1 MSIER
6 NKNLL
11 VIPVNGSPESEL
23 KHLLKL
29 PHCLGTCGEG
39 GHDGGRGRRVPHSE
53 KYMGSRSG
61 TLRLQRLIFF
71 ILKIFQN
78 WDKEP
83 HLPQSNAKP
92 AARLPGPGPS
102 SLPGQP
108 PPCLGPTRPL
118 AQAPHNLKSRPELIK
133 WDFGT
138 LLLCI
143 PPPSC
148 SRYSWPLRPP
158 RGKLEGRSLPR
169 QSVLLNKRTV
179 LHRGQ

>member
-1 MSIER
+1 M
-6 NKNLL
+6 
-11 VIPVNGSPESEL
+11 
-23 KHLLKL
+23 
-29 PHCLGTCGEG
+29 EG
-39 GHDGGRGRRVPHSE
+39 GVGES
-53 KYMGSRSG
+53 
-61 TLRLQRLIFF
+61 LIVRNIWVQGLELYTCKVSVF
-71 ILKIFQN
+71 ILKIALN
-78 WDKEP
+78 WDKEL
-83 HLPQSNAKP
+83 HLPQSNVKP
-92 AARLPGPGPS
+92 AARLPWPGPS

-118 AQAPHNLKSRPELIK
+118 AQAPHNLKTRPELIK

-169 QSVLLNKRTV
+169 QSVLLNKRTD
-179 LHRGQ
+179 LHRGQQDRSYLHFPQNSSNKGVAFLTSSLICFVAGHKARESG

>member
-29 PHCLGTCGEG
+29 LHRKGTCDEG

-61 TLRLQRLIFF
+61 TLRLQRVIFF
-71 ILKIFQN
+71 ILNFFQN

-92 AARLPGPGPS
+92 AARLP
-102 SLPGQP
+102 
-108 PPCLGPTRPL
+108 
-118 AQAPHNLKSRPELIK
+118 
-133 WDFGT
+133 
-138 LLLCI
+138 
-143 PPPSC
+143 
-148 SRYSWPLRPP
+148 
-158 RGKLEGRSLPR
+158 
-169 QSVLLNKRTV
+169 
-179 LHRGQ
+179 